1 MTSRWWVVFCLVG
14 IGLWIAITVVVAM
27 NQEPGS
33 DGTAVDRAFA
43 AGGALF
49 FGALFTVTAI
59 MMRRSQT
66 RASSGL
72 YDRLAIEQV
81 PRATVKRALR
91 GVHTIGYVYLVFG
104 VLVTFIPLAG
114 IAISDDEMMST
125 LLWVTIGLVVLWAI
139 YMVWAL
145 RRVFTTTDVLFRPLG
160 LKLVGTPTYLMNL
173 FTDGGQ
179 MVGAMT
185 YAGERHGR
193 AVTIAHGNREAVTFV
208 AGPVANQTPPTTPV
222 QMMKLTG
229 EGPRCWKGAEVM
241 INDEGVAVV
250 RRGNESGRWFLQD
263 LLLAET
269 LADRA

>member
-1 MTSRWWVVFCLVG
+1 MVGSLVG
-14 IGLWIAITVVVAM
+14 IGVWIAITVVVAA

-33 DGTAVDRAFA
+33 DGTAVNRAFA

-49 FGALFTVTAI
+49 FGTLFTVTAI

-66 RASSGL
+66 RARAGL
-72 YDRLAIEQV
+72 YDRLAIAHV
-81 PRATVKRALR
+81 PPATVKRALR
-91 GVHTIGYVYLVFG
+91 GLHTIGYAYLAFA

-114 IAISDDEMMST
+114 IAIGDEELMST
-125 LLWVTIGLVVLWAI
+125 LLAITVGLVAIWAV

-145 RRVFTTTDVLFRPLG
+145 RRVFTTTDVLFEPLG
-160 LKLVGTPTYLMNL
+160 LKLVGTPTYLVNL
-173 FTDGGQ
+173 FVDGGQ

-193 AVTIAHGNREAVTFV
+193 SVTIAHGVKEALTFV
-208 AGPVANQTPPTTPV
+208 AGPVADHKPPTTPL
-222 QMMKLTG
+222 QMTKLTG
-229 EGPRCWKGAEVM
+229 EGPRCWKGAEVT
-241 INDEGVAVV
+241 IDADGVAVV

-269 LADRA
+269 LAGRT